1 MTMVS
6 DTQFW
11 DDAAEKYSQK
21 PVANVA
27 AYQKKLAIT
36 KERLRPTD
44 VVLDVGCGTGSLA
57 LELSPH
63 VAEVHALDI
72 SPEMLRIGTRKAADA
87 GVTNITFHQ
96 GTLEDAISFHAEQF
110 DGVCAYNILHLVGDR
125 VATLRRIYELL
136 KPGGFFIQSTAVLSD
151 SWVPFGVVLAVMR
164 WLGKAP
170 SVNIFGKDT
179 LLADMREVG
188 FVNASTPDVGAKK
201 ETAFV
206 VAAKP

>member
-1 MTMVS
+1 MVS

-11 DDAAEKYSQK
+11 DDAAEKYSRK

-36 KERLRPTD
+36 KERLKPTD
-44 VVLDVGCGTGSLA
+44 VVLDLGCGTGSLA

-72 SPEMLRIGTRKAADA
+72 SSEMLRIGTRKAADA

-96 GTLEDAISFHAEQF
+96 GTLEDAVSFHAEQF
-110 DGVCAYNILHLVGDR
+110 DGVCAYNILHLVVDR
-125 VATLRRIYELL
+125 LATLRRIYELL

-164 WLGKAP
+164 WFGKAP
-170 SVNIFGKDT
+170 SVDIFGKDT

-188 FVNASTPDVGAKK
+188 FVNASTPEVGAKK
-201 ETAFV
+201 ETAFI